1 VDEDDSRTRTER
13 AGAGERCKGATAH
26 SDRTSSSAP
35 RQLSAGSARAAREAP
50 HPPKPR
56 SNAPCEAV
64 FAALEKL
71 NHGVL
76 LLDASGVVQ
85 FMNGTARAMLNRGHG
100 LSLRK
105 RRLAFAG
112 AAATEALDACLE
124 RKTESMLLKVGGPN
138 HAHGA
143 YSVLVSPLESQDEP
157 NGFCVFIHEPPGKQ
171 RPVPVRVLRELYG
184 LTAAEARLANALYVG
199 QSLQSAA
206 ATGGISRNT
215 AKTVLKRV
223 FVKCEVGSQAELL
236 QLLALGPRVV

>member
-1 VDEDDSRTRTER
+1 VD
-13 AGAGERCKGATAH
+13 AAFAT
-26 SDRTSSSAP
+26 
-35 RQLSAGSARAAREAP
+35 
-50 HPPKPR
+50 
-56 SNAPCEAV
+56 
-64 FAALEKL
+64 LEKL
-71 NHGVL
+71 NRGVL
-76 LLDASGVVQ
+76 LLGADGTVR
-85 FMNGTARAMLNRGHG
+85 FMNRTARAMLNRGHG

-105 RRLAFAG
+105 GRLTFAG
-112 AAATEALDACLE
+112 ADATEALDACVE
-124 RKTESMLLKVGGPN
+124 QMTGSLLLRVGGPN

-143 YSVLVSPLESQDEP
+143 YSVLVSPLESRDEP

-171 RPVPVRVLRELYG
+171 RPVPAQVLRQLYG

-206 ATGGISRNT
+206 GTGGISRNT